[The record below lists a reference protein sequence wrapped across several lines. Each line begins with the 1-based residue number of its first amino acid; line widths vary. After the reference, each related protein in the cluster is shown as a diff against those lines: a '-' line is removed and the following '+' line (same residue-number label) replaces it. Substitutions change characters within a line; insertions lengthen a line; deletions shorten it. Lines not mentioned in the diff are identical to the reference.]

1 MLDFEGLS
9 SSSNFSTYYSSA
21 NLLHI
26 SEFQFLHLYNSENNT
41 PFRGWHKNQIGR
53 WLSNCKV
60 FVKVLYC
67 RGFTLKI
74 VIGSGL
80 RQQGDEGS
88 CLQDMYIWMC

>member
-9 SSSNFSTYYSSA
+9 SSSNFSTYSSA

-26 SEFQFLHLYNSENNT
+26 SEFQFPHLYNSENNT
-41 PFRGWHKNQIGR
+41 PFRGWHKDQIGR
-53 WLSNCKV
+53 WLANCKV

-67 RGFTLKI
+67 RGFTLKT

-80 RQQGDEGS
+80 KQQGDEGG